1 MALGGRGTHII
12 RSIMDKVCYER
23 VARGNLL
30 RLRKRL
36 PLGDSRRRK
45 SREERMNTATR
56 NSRGT
61 MIVPIMYYGIQVPA
75 TPAPSHFTY
84 PIEIVVGR
92 ITGPD
97 LRIQAKLI
105 RLFRTSGEY
114 RAVSDPGG
122 SSVGD
127 LVVRGRLYEF
137 TEVDGEAITGLVSM
151 EFELYNRKS
160 NSTVWTHF
168 YSQTE
173 AVEGKQISAV
183 VQALDRNFDRGL
195 KKVVARLGQYFVA
208 NPPVKR
214 EAYSQRALKEAKA
227 K

>member
-1 MALGGRGTHII
+1 
-12 RSIMDKVCYER
+12 MD
-23 VARGNLL
+23 L
-30 RLRKRL
+30 
-36 PLGDSRRRK
+36 
-45 SREERMNTATR
+45 ATR
-56 NSRGT
+56 FIITVAATVALSGCGAPR
-61 MIVPIMYYGIQVPA
+61 PIMYYGIQVPA

-97 LRIQAKLI
+97 LLEATPIVYKTSRNQIGTYQYHRWTEAPVQMIQAKLI
-105 RLFRTSGEY
+105 RLLRTSGEY

-160 NSTVWTHF
+160 NSMVWTHF

-173 AVEGKQISAV
+173 PVEGKQITAV
-183 VQALDRNFDRGL
+183 VQALDRNLDRGL
-195 KKVVARLGQYFVA
+195 KEVVARLGQYFVA